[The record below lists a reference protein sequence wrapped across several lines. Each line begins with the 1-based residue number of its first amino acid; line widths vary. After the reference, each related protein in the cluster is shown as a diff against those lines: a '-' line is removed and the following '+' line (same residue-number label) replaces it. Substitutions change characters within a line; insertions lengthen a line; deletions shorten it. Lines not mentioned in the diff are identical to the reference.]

1 MKFGGFGRK
10 REEEKWQWTLVE
22 FLDRQ
27 FVPFSNSIELKIF
40 GGRLK

>member
-1 MKFGGFGRK
+1 
-10 REEEKWQWTLVE
+10 VE

-27 FVPFSNSIELKIF
+27 FMPFSNSIELKIF